1 MPVFKYIS
9 RLIDDP
15 DPVIV
20 IPFGGYAN
28 DEMIHAQ
35 ARVLEDE
42 GINYT
47 KKGSFFRN
55 IYHSYKRFESD
66 EKYGA
71 KVKVSWGDQS
81 TTLYSD
87 KEGYIY
93 LDQTHGLNLSSDKM
107 LWIPVTYEL
116 IKNDQVIYT
125 ISSSIMK
132 PSEKSE
138 YGIISD
144 LDDTVIHTGVT
155 SFLKWKLLIN
165 SFIKHSHKRMPLEG
179 AQEFYHLLHKGSS
192 GYNSNPF
199 FYLSNSPWNLYRYL
213 TSFLQKFN
221 FPKGTLMLRD
231 VGLNIRRKKS
241 FMEGNKYKKIIHILE
256 TYPSIPFILIGD
268 AAEIDTDIYLKIAQ
282 TYPQQILQIY
292 IRSVKRKANTQRIKR
307 LIETNSKINVL
318 MVNEGEEAIADA
330 RAKGFI
336 EDE

>member
-9 RLIDDP
+9 DLVDNP
-15 DPVIV
+15 NPVII

-28 DEMIHAQ
+28 DKMIHAQ
-35 ARVLEDE
+35 ARVLEDK

-66 EKYGA
+66 EKRGA
-71 KVKVSWGDQS
+71 KVLVKWGDQS

-93 LDQTHGLNLSSDKM
+93 LDQLHGLNLSSEEM
-107 LWIPVTYEL
+107 LWIPITYEL
-116 IKNDQVIYT
+116 IKNDKVIYT
-125 ISSSIMK
+125 VTSSIMK
-132 PSEKSE
+132 PSEPSE

-155 SFLKWKLLIN
+155 SFLKWKLLVN

-179 AQEFYHLLHKGSS
+179 AREFYRLLHKGST

-199 FYLSNSPWNLYRYL
+199 FYLSNSPWNLYKYL
-213 TSFLQKFN
+213 SSFLQKFD

-231 VGLNIRRKKS
+231 MGLKIRRKKS

-268 AAEIDTDIYLKIAQ
+268 AAEIDTDIYIKI
-282 TYPQQILQIY
+282 TKKYPEQILQIY
-292 IRSVKRKANTQRIKR
+292 IRSVKRKSNTKRIER
-307 LIETNSKINVL
+307 LIEENIDVNVL
-318 MVNEGEEAIADA
+318 MIKEGEEAIAHA
-330 RAKGFI
+330 RKKNFI
-336 EDE
+336 SES